1 MKSLIA
7 VGFAVGIL
15 LIACDTP
22 ETEAPPAAQ
31 SFENGSRCY
40 SCKIVT
46 DLESGCRFLY
56 IDAYKMSGLAA
67 IPGTCKSDSAKK
79 GPQ

>member
-1 MKSLIA
+1 MSAKHAILILA
-7 VGFAVGIL
+7 LALAG
-15 LIACDTP
+15 CD
-22 ETEAPPAAQ
+22 EVAERPASQ

-67 IPGTCKSDSAKK
+67 IPGTCKADSAKK
-79 GPQ
+79 GQ